1 MKLNNKYQI
10 VAIDERC
17 VAIQE
22 KYYSEKHETYLWKNV
37 MYFGTVQ
44 EALKGLIK
52 KEINGTGL
60 KDLKTVNKKI
70 EELREYIDLYVK

>member
-1 MKLNNKYQI
+1 
-10 VAIDERC
+10 
-17 VAIQE
+17 
-22 KYYSEKHETYLWKNV
+22 